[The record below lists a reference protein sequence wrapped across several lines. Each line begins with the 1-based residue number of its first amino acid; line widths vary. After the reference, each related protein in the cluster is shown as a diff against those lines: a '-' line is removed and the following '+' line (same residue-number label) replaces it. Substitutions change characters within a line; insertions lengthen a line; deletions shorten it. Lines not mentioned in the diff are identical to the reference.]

1 MRCRSDFF
9 IVAAEQATR
18 SGAFEDLFGQSIHR
32 AALANAPLL
41 SSLSGDSPPQT
52 PPPERPSVD
61 RRTSVTIHQVS

>member
-1 MRCRSDFF
+1 MRYRSDFF

-41 SSLSGDSPPQT
+41 SSLSWAAAPSNSPARAPF
-52 PPPERPSVD
+52 R
-61 RRTSVTIHQVS
+61 